1 MQLLQHRYE
10 GALPLTLPLQGSH
23 ASHSSTP
30 SCLALTAS
38 SPQWDLPDGCHLRSG
53 VRLLPHQRA
62 LLSRCLDMEQHCDL
76 PIPAP
81 TCQPQHIA
89 TRIGVLG
96 DMQGSG
102 KSLVILALLA
112 FHTTLLVTTPPLLEQ
127 WKMCASEHAP
137 VGVEYRCVTSS
148 RDVG

>member
-1 MQLLQHRYE
+1 
-10 GALPLTLPLQGSH
+10 
-23 ASHSSTP
+23 
-30 SCLALTAS
+30 
-38 SPQWDLPDGCHLRSG
+38 
-53 VRLLPHQRA
+53 
-62 LLSRCLDMEQHCDL
+62 MEQHCDL

-112 FHTTLLVTTPPLLEQ
+112 FGPPVDKRALGHSFHGRVALYDVGRGQDCHMYRAHAHTTLLVTTPPLLEQ

-137 VGVEYRCVTSS
+137 VGVEYRCDQLT
-148 RDVG
+148 